1 MAKSKLDLYEKTI
14 ESNEVYRG
22 KVINVKSEKVLLPN
36 GKTAHRDVVEHPG
49 AVAVAAITEN
59 NELLMVKQFRAGPKK
74 VLLEIPA
81 GKLEYGENPAE
92 CAIRELEEETGF
104 LATNIF
110 KVAETY
116 TSPGFANELLH
127 IYVAKDLKLTST
139 NPDEDEF
146 LEIEK
151 IPISELKKMVDR
163 FEICDAKSVV
173 AILMSEKYM
182 YQEEF

>member
-1 MAKSKLDLYEKTI
+1 MELFEKTI
-14 ESNEVYRG
+14 ESNLVFEG
-22 KVINVKSEKVLLPN
+22 KVIKARSEKVLLSD
-36 GKTAHRDVVEHPG
+36 GKTAMRDVIEHPG
-49 AVAVAAITEN
+49 GVGIAAITDN
-59 NELLMVKQFRAGPKK
+59 NELLMVRQFRSGPKK

-81 GKLEYGENPAE
+81 GKLEYGEDPKE

-104 LATNIF
+104 VATEIF
-110 KVAETY
+110 KVAQAY
-116 TSPGFANELLH
+116 ASPGFLNELLH
-127 IYVAKDLKLTST
+127 IYVAKGLKPTKT

-151 IPISELKKMVDR
+151 IPISELKNMVDR
-163 FEICDAKSVV
+163 FEICDAKSVI